1 MQRNIKILSVL
12 LSLVLIISTFMSLPF
27 TIYALESSGKCGENT
42 TYTFDESTGALTISG
57 TGDMTDYE
65 YTKQCPLSY
74 KSEIKSIIVKE
85 GVTGIGA
92 RNFCFCENLESITI
106 PSTVTK
112 IGDYAIGVD
121 HNLSSIIVSKYNKVY
136 DSRDNCNAIIK
147 TADNELIVGCKSTV
161 IPDTVT
167 KIGDSAF
174 TECINLTSINIPDG
188 VTSIGPHAFGFCGS
202 LTGIHI
208 PASVT
213 EIGQGALL
221 CGYFDKGSSVSS
233 ITVDKDNPVYDSR
246 NDCNAIIETATNTLL
261 YGCNA
266 TVIPFSVKRISRDS
280 FLACSKIT
288 DITIPYNVECIEG
301 SAFDYTAFDSA
312 TIYNPD
318 CEIYDSQ
325 YTFYNTKK
333 IRGYENSTAQQY
345 AKKYSIPF
353 ESITCEHSTSVTFD
367 ENVINPTCTAGGSY
381 DSVKYCLTCGYELAR
396 EHRTVNALGHKS
408 DKGTVTKKP
417 TYTSTGIKTYKCTV
431 CGKVIKTIK
440 LAKLAKKTNPLT
452 AKGKTKKIKYKTIK
466 NKNVV
471 FARKDVISIKN
482 AKGKVTY
489 KKASGS
495 KKIAVAKNGK
505 ITVKKGLKNGTYK
518 VAVKITAAGNAT
530 YKAKTV
536 KKTFVIKVI

>member
-1 MQRNIKILSVL
+1 MKKFISITLSVL
-12 LSLVLIISTFMSLPF
+12 MLFSVTAGLNISVYADSLP
-27 TIYALESSGKCGENT
+27 ASGSCGENV
-42 TYTFDESTGALTISG
+42 TYTFDSETGVLTISG

-65 YTKQCPLSY
+65 YTNQCPLSY
-74 KSEIKSIIVKE
+74 KSEIKSIVVEE
-85 GVTGIGA
+85 GVKGIGA
-92 RNFCFCENLESITI
+92 RNFCFCENLESISI

-112 IGDYAIGVD
+112 IGDYAIGIN
-121 HNLSSIIVSKYNKVY
+121 HNLSVITVSKDNSVY

-161 IPDTVT
+161 IPDTVK

-188 VTSIGPHAFGFCGS
+188 VTSIGPHAFSFCGS

-246 NDCNAIIETATNTLL
+246 NDCNAVIETASDTLL
-261 YGCNA
+261 YGCNN
-266 TVIPFSVKRISRDS
+266 TVIPFSVKRISRSS
-280 FLACSKIT
+280 FLACSNIK

-301 SAFDYTAFDSA
+301 SAFDYTAFNSA

-353 ESITCEHSTSVTFD
+353 EAITCEHSTSVTFD
-367 ENVINPTCTAGGSY
+367 ENKVNPTCTDGGSY
-381 DSVKYCLTCGYELAR
+381 DSVEYCSTCGYELAR

-417 TYTSTGIKTYKCTV
+417 TYTATGIKTYKCTV

-452 AKGKTKKIKYKTIK
+452 AKGKTKTVKYKTVKKKSI
-466 NKNVV
+466 V
-471 FARKDVISIKN
+471 FARKDAITIKN
-482 AKGKVTY
+482 AKGKVTF
-489 KKASGS
+489 KKAKGN
-495 KKIAVAKNGK
+495 KKIAVSGAGK
-505 ITVKKGLKNGTYK
+505 ITVKKGLKKGTYK
-518 VAVKITAAGNAT
+518 VKVNVKAAGT
-530 YKAKTV
+530 SSYKAATKTV
-536 KKTFVIKVI
+536 TVSIIVK